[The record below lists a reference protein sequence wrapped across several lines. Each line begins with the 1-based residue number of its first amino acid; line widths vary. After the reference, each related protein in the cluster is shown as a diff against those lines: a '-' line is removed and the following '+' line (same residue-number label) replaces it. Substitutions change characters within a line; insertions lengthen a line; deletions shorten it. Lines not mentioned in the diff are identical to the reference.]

1 MALKKIDIGSELE
14 RGWNL
19 FKPNMGV
26 LIIAG
31 VISSV
36 VSGITVGLLAGPME
50 AGMFLVVSRLLKNDP
65 VKPQPGDVFKGLD
78 YFLQTLIVVAICL
91 AVSFML
97 MMVPVLGQIGGLL
110 VGSVMMWGVL
120 LVTFQ
125 KLSAIDALKK
135 MFELIK
141 TGEFTMPLLFG
152 VVASLISCLGAIAC
166 CVGVFFTIPLAYCVM
181 VCCYETLFGDSGSAE
196 GVVDAEVVRPPEP
209 PQDLR
214 L

>member
-1 MALKKIDIGSELE
+1 MALKKIDIGAELE
-14 RGWNL
+14 KGWKL
-19 FKPNMGV
+19 FKPNMGL

-31 VISSV
+31 LISSV

-50 AGMFLVVSRLLKNDP
+50 AGMFLLVSRLLKNDP
-65 VKPQPGDVFKGLD
+65 VKPQAGDVFKGLD
-78 YFLQTLIVVAICL
+78 YFLQTLILVVICL
-91 AVSFML
+91 VTASVL
-97 MMVPVLGQIGGLL
+97 AWVPVLGQIVGLL

-152 VVASLISCLGAIAC
+152 VVVSLISGLGVIAC
-166 CVGVFFTIPLAYCVM
+166 CVGVFFTIPLAYCM
-181 VCCYETLFGDSGSAE
+181 MGCCYETLFGEPGPAE